1 MESMMV
7 FLVILLGASPVLL
20 AALIGSA
27 VALVFW
33 QRAPRSALLVLI
45 ACIVQFAV
53 TSFGVWLQGWWLPA
67 SREAGETIAH
77 FAQLMGIWGVCSSVL
92 HGMVIGL
99 LVWAA
104 FAQRPKVRA
113 VPPPMA

>member
-1 MESMMV
+1 MESTMV
-7 FLVILLGASPVLL
+7 FLMILLGASPVLL
-20 AALIGSA
+20 AALVGGV
-27 VALVFW
+27 VALVCW

-77 FAQLMGIWGVCSSVL
+77 FAQLMGVWGMCSSVL
-92 HGMVIGL
+92 HGLVIGL

-104 FAQRPKVRA
+104 FARRTPARS
-113 VPPPMA
+113 VPPPLA

>member
-1 MESMMV
+1 MQSTVV
-7 FLVILLGASPVLL
+7 FLMILLGASPTLL
-20 AALIGSA
+20 AALIGGV
-27 VALVFW
+27 VALMLW
-33 QRAPRSALLVLI
+33 RRAPRSALLVLI
-45 ACIVQFAV
+45 ACIVQFAA

-67 SREAGETIAH
+67 AREAGGTMAR

-104 FAQRPKVRA
+104 FARCPKARA
-113 VPPPMA
+113 VPPPLA